1 MMRRA
6 ADLARML
13 ALACEAGVLLTVAHG
28 LTRRV
33 AYRRWSRLL
42 GTARSVRAAKGDEAD
57 CARAMRIGRIIDRVA
72 DRHPWRPVCLPRA
85 MCARW
90 MLSRRGVANTMFV
103 GVEPGADGGAGEKRM
118 LHAWLVVGGV
128 TVTGRITDRDIRP
141 IARFG
146 GAA

>member
-1 MMRRA
+1 MMRSA
-6 ADLARML
+6 GDLARIVT
-13 ALACEAGVLLTVAHG
+13 LACEAGVLLTVAHV

-42 GTARSVRAAKGDEAD
+42 GTAGSVGAAIGAEGDCVRAT
-57 CARAMRIGRIIDRVA
+57 RIGRIIDRVA

-90 MLSRRGVANTMFV
+90 MLNRRGVVNTMFV
-103 GVEPGADGGAGEKRM
+103 GVEPDAGAGEARM
-118 LHAWLVVGGV
+118 LHAWLEVGGV